1 MFVWYNFL
9 LVCCWYICLL
19 SILRSKTKRICWW
32 MVLCSSKHLN
42 LSLLNNIWSTD
53 RFLPP
58 GITVDASLFQSPELF
73 TDFCRKRTK
82 KFYYFYFFYKSPR
95 NFFFFFF
102 WQSLHFNCEICSSYS
117 GVSDIKLVWGEG
129 MHILLHHS
137 HSLLDTVGVCPGGR
151 DLINTGKPRKENC

>member
-58 GITVDASLFQSPELF
+58 GITVDASLFQSPEIF

-102 WQSLHFNCEICSSYS
+102 FDRAYISTVRSVVVTQGFLTSNLYGERECTFCS
-117 GVSDIKLVWGEG
+117 IIPTL
-129 MHILLHHS
+129 
-137 HSLLDTVGVCPGGR
+137 C
-151 DLINTGKPRKENC
+151 